1 MRRSTLRDQT
11 KSRVCKKNIK
21 KLEGKK
27 KTKLEFINIYM
38 TCTTCI
44 LKILSSTI
52 PKADQGFA
60 YFLILIYY
68 NWGL

>member
-27 KTKLEFINIYM
+27 KTKLEFINIHDMYHM
-38 TCTTCI
+38 
-44 LKILSSTI
+44 
-52 PKADQGFA
+52 
-60 YFLILIYY
+60 YFKDLILNNSKSRSRFCIFLDF
-68 NWGL
+68 NLL